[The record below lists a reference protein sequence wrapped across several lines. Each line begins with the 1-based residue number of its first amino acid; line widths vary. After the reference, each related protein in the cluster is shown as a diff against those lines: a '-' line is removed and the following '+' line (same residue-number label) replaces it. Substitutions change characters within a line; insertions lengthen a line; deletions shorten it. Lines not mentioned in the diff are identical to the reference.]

1 MKPEKIHRSMIEL
14 EGLVRRMATDEL
26 RQAVRMLNLELSR
39 RDQGQREPIKAWGH
53 RVTRG

>member
-14 EGLVRRMATDEL
+14 ESLVRRMGTDEL
-26 RQAVRMLNLELSR
+26 RQAVRMLNSELSR
-39 RDQGQREPIKAWGH
+39 RDQGQREPIKAWGY